1 MQHFGSVPEDLQ
13 EPTPY
18 CSPPPCSLAANSE
31 MSDRVI
37 ESIKCLPPCLLAL
50 KGKKCSL
57 IYDAL
62 AFRLLLLYLLQCCTL
77 YMTKAVRQAILL
89 IHDIKTK
96 RHTHVLSLR
105 RKHTSYTGRH
115 FPNRKVRG
123 KHSFSPS
130 VLWSWVL
137 IQEEKWRPWVH
148 LASLLYC

>member
-13 EPTPY
+13 EPTQH

-37 ESIKCLPPCLLAL
+37 ESTKCFPPCLLWRE
-50 KGKKCSL
+50 KKCSL

-62 AFRLLLLYLLQCCTL
+62 AFRLLLLHLLQCYTL

-96 RHTHVLSLR
+96 RHTHMLSIR
-105 RKHTSYTGRH
+105 SKHTSYTGRH
-115 FPNRKVRG
+115 FPNREVRG

-137 IQEEKWRPWVH
+137 IQEEKWQPWVH
-148 LASLLYC
+148 LAYLLYC

>member
-13 EPTPY
+13 EPTLLFGSQFWNVRQSY
-18 CSPPPCSLAANSE
+18 WKHKVFSA
-31 MSDRVI
+31 
-37 ESIKCLPPCLLAL
+37 LLAL

-62 AFRLLLLYLLQCCTL
+62 AFRLLLLHLLQCYTL

-96 RHTHVLSLR
+96 RHTHMLSIR
-105 RKHTSYTGRH
+105 SKHTSYTGRH
-115 FPNRKVRG
+115 FPNREVRG

-137 IQEEKWRPWVH
+137 IQEEKWQPWVH
-148 LASLLYC
+148 LAYLLYC